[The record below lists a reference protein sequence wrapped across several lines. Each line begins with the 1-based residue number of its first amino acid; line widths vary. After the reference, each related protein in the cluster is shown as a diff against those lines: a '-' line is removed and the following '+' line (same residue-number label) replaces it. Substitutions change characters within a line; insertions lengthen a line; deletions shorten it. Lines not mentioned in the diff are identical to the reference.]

1 MHSIYCVPL
10 LSRKPLVKNTLF
22 KSFPEKR
29 SDCDTQKSS
38 FGFDPKNPTEEWILW
53 IHDPFL
59 DFPKKTQHPDLD
71 FPKKN
76 TALSNHDSSSQEYG
90 HLRWATNMRDKPN

>member
-10 LSRKPLVKNTLF
+10 LSGKTLVKNTLF
-22 KSFPEKR
+22 TFPEKR
-29 SDCDTQKSS
+29 SDCDSQKSW

-59 DFPKKTQHPDLD
+59 DLPKKTQHPDLD
-71 FPKKN
+71 FPKKT
-76 TALSNHDSSSQEYG
+76 TALINHDSSSKEYG